1 MADCGILN
9 GVGIDCTDLKKV
21 GGVKKTLFV
30 GNIGDLTTSPYTIDG
45 DGYVTAINFN
55 TYAGLYEFTGR
66 KASHSFGSEGSKQS
80 PGGNSFWTQTANI
93 KLFPSTPTDDDTI
106 EDLFVSETFAIF
118 EDNNQQFFLLGAYNG
133 LDGTTDT
140 FNTGQEAASDIGNT
154 FVLTGEETKKWLRVN
169 LGTYASTLAYLESL
183 VV

>member
-9 GVGIDCTDLKKV
+9 GVGINCDDLKKI
-21 GGVKKTLFV
+21 GGVKKTVFV
-30 GNIGDLTTSPYTIDG
+30 GNISDLTTALYTIDV
-45 DGYVTAINFN
+45 DGYVTAINFAV
-55 TYAGLYEFTGR
+55 YAGLYAFTGR
-66 KASHSFGSEGSKQS
+66 KASHSFGSEGTKQS

-93 KLFPSTPTDDDTI
+93 KLFPGTPTDDQTI
-106 EDLFVSETFAIF
+106 EDLFVAETFAVF
-118 EDNNQQFFLLGAYNG
+118 EDNNQQFYLLGAFNG

-154 FVLTGEETKKWLRVN
+154 IVLTGEENKKWLRVN
-169 LGTYASTLAYLESL
+169 LGTYATTLAYLESL